1 MGGAAVTAATVA
13 GVYRNALAGPGDLD
27 GWVAEGPVG
36 VEHRDGGLVLRST
49 ADEAALVADGR
60 GDHAHFTFWC
70 PEVFGADV
78 EVAWDFRPLAG
89 DGLAML
95 FFAAS
100 GTEGRDLFDPAL
112 AERTGYY
119 PQYHSGDVSTLHV
132 SYLRR
137 KWPTEKRFRTCNLR
151 KSPGFR
157 LVAQGA
163 DPLPGPEDADGHYR
177 VRVTKRGADV
187 AFAIDDLTLFTF
199 HDDAP
204 LGAGRIGFRQMAP
217 LVAHYRNL
225 EVTPLS

>member
-1 MGGAAVTAATVA
+1 VT
-13 GVYRNALAGPGDLD
+13 YRNPLAAPSDLE

-36 VEHRDGGLVLRST
+36 IEHRDGGLVLLST
-49 ADEAALVADGR
+49 ADEAALDAAGR

-70 PEVFGADV
+70 PDVFPADV
-78 EVAWDFRPLAG
+78 EIAWDFRPLAG
-89 DGLAML
+89 EGLAML
-95 FFAAS
+95 FFAAT
-100 GTEGRDLFDPAL
+100 GARGEDLFDPSL
-112 AERTGYY
+112 APRTGYY
-119 PQYHSGDVSTLHV
+119 PQYHSGDVATLHV

-137 KWPTEKRFRTCNLR
+137 KWPTERRFRTCNLR

-163 DPLPGPEDADGHYR
+163 DPLPGPGDADGHYR
-177 VRVTKRGADV
+177 VRVTKRGHEV

-199 HDDAP
+199 HDPEP
-204 LGAGRIGFRQMAP
+204 LGGGRIGFRQMSP

>member
-1 MGGAAVTAATVA
+1 VTA
-13 GVYRNALAGPGDLD
+13 VYRNALATPSDLD
-27 GWVAEGPVG
+27 GWVAEGPVA
-36 VEHRDGGLVLRST
+36 VEHRDGGMVLSSS

-60 GDHAHFTFWC
+60 GDHAHFTLWC
-70 PEVFGADV
+70 PQVFDADV
-78 EVAWDFRPLAG
+78 EIAWDVRPLAG

-95 FFAAS
+95 FFAAT
-100 GTEGRDLFDPAL
+100 GTQGRDLFDPSL

-137 KWPTEKRFRTCNLR
+137 KWANEKRFRTCNLR
-151 KSPGFR
+151 KSPGFH

-163 DPLPGPEDADGHYR
+163 DPLPGPDDADGHYR
-177 VRVTKRGADV
+177 VRVIKRGADV
-187 AFAIDDLTLFTF
+187 SFAVDDLTLFTF

-204 LGAGRIGFRQMAP
+204 LGAGRLGFRQMAP

>member
-1 MGGAAVTAATVA
+1 MST
-13 GVYRNALAGPGDLD
+13 YRNSLASPSDLD
-27 GWVAEGPVG
+27 GWVAEGPVDL
-36 VEHRDGGLVLRST
+36 EFRDGGTVLSSS
-49 ADEAALVADGR
+49 ADEAALAADGR

-78 EVAWDFRPLAG
+78 EISWDFRPLSG
-89 DGLAML
+89 EGLAML
-95 FFAAS
+95 FFAAT
-100 GTEGRDLFDPAL
+100 GTEGRDLFDPSL
-112 AERTGYY
+112 AMRTGHY

-137 KWPTEKRFRTCNLR
+137 KWPAERRFRTCNLR

-177 VRVTKRGADV
+177 IRVTKQGPEAS
-187 AFAIDDLTLFTF
+187 FAIDDLELFTF
-199 HDDAP
+199 RDDEP

-217 LVAHYRNL
+217 LAAHYRNL
-225 EVTPLS
+225 EVTPLP

>member
-1 MGGAAVTAATVA
+1 MST
-13 GVYRNALAGPGDLD
+13 YRNPLADPSDLD

-36 VEHRDGGLVLRST
+36 LEFRDGGMVLSSA
-49 ADEAALVADGR
+49 ADEAALAADGR

-78 EVAWDFRPLAG
+78 EVSWDFRPLSG
-89 DGLAML
+89 EGLAML
-95 FFAAS
+95 FFAAT
-100 GTEGRDLFDPAL
+100 GTGGRDLFDPSL
-112 AERTGYY
+112 ATRTGYY
-119 PQYHSGDVSTLHV
+119 PQYHSGDVSTMHV

-137 KWPTEKRFRTCNLR
+137 KWPAERRFRTCNLR

-177 VRVTKRGADV
+177 VRVTKRGGEV
-187 AFAIDDLTLFTF
+187 SFAIDDLDLFTF
-199 HDDAP
+199 HDDEP

-217 LVAHYRNL
+217 LAAHYRNL
-225 EVTPLS
+225 EVTPLP